1 MHYNPVKPFEVW
13 NAHTCRLD
21 YIESSVSWTVVHM
34 KTVRN
39 S

>member
-1 MHYNPVKPFEVW
+1 MHYNAVEPFEVW
-13 NAHTCRLD
+13 NAHRVD